1 MTRARRTSRVGPW
14 RRRHSRLGILS
25 AAFVLL
31 LSVTGVLLNH
41 SAALRLDQR
50 RVAVGW
56 LLDWYGFE
64 PAGEA
69 VSYGDGDGDGESA
82 VSWLDGCLFLAGRL
96 LDDLTDR
103 PVGAVRVG
111 PVIAV
116 GFPGEVRLFTPQG
129 RMVDRLGDD
138 AGVPLEVDRIG
149 LRAEEGLVLEAGGRS
164 YLADEALTGFVPT
177 SAAIEVTWSQPAPVA
192 AATREALHT
201 AWLGRRLTL
210 QRLLLDL
217 HSGRFWG
224 PLGVWLMDAMALIFV
239 VLALS
244 GAWLWW
250 RRSRNG
256 AP

>member
-1 MTRARRTSRVGPW
+1 MIRMTGARRTRTTGPW

-25 AAFVLL
+25 AVFVLL

-41 SAALRLDQR
+41 SVALRLDQR

-64 PAGEA
+64 PTGEA
-69 VSYGDGDGDGESA
+69 VGYGDGELA
-82 VSWLDGCLFLAGRL
+82 VSWLDGCLFLAGGL

-149 LRAEEGLVLEAGGRS
+149 LRADESLVLEAGGRS
-164 YLADEALTGFVPT
+164 YLADEALTGFAPT
-177 SAAIEVTWSQPAPVA
+177 SAAIEVIWSQPAPVA
-192 AATREALHT
+192 AATREALRT

-224 PLGVWLMDAMALIFV
+224 PWGVWLMDAMALIFV